1 MAPALLY
8 LRANIVEEVFEDSQ
22 GTFFKKFLER
32 GLGGRAPAF

>member
-22 GTFFKKFLER
+22 GTFFKKV
-32 GLGGRAPAF
+32 P